1 MTLPKLKID
10 NEYYKPQF
18 TYIATATAD
27 QTQAREAAA
36 NAESRKKLIQKQE
49 QESPPQPV
57 VNQPTHISLPPS
69 KAPKP
74 ETYWNPPSPEPV
86 ANLPQPVI
94 AKKLPFTNLKSETFF
109 YTPSPEPIIMPP
121 LLPPQQQTNNNSPL
135 PQLSPQQK
143 AIVAKAATSQ
153 NSETSQSSGPL
164 SAIGSFF
171 SSIAKNVANAASAIT
186 SGITNVA
193 QNAGSAISGAIS
205 NAGSA
210 LSNAAS
216 TAGNAITGALS
227 AVDSA
232 IQSSYAS
239 AFGDSTKQ
247 EQGNPFLRFLDDVAK
262 GSALLGYYIA
272 EGSAGLG
279 WELAN
284 LVKGKGLEDFH
295 QAISEFNMARVGNIS
310 GQDIAKGVG
319 YGAEVALPLIVTAI
333 VQPELVPAVIAG
345 EVGSVGIGETVSKV
359 TTGRWQSLPE
369 VLHEANAGGVLAGIG
384 GAAGSALGGALGKLG
399 TMVGGKVGDFLAGT
413 GGKALAGATV
423 NVGLTAPFTNNPE
436 QLTLAGLL
444 GALGGAAGG
453 LVSKIPWLEQSEAV
467 RTAIDVSERGAKLG
481 NKLVNEGITKG
492 VLTPDEISGKTTTQ
506 IGDLLREKYTTLSN
520 KIIKSLD
527 KDTVENLKEKGIITD
542 TQVLKPDEFIKSVK
556 DKVPEDQLQLLKDTA
571 KLVEKYNEGIK
582 ELVGGWKLRLG
593 DRTLLYRLK
602 LGDER
607 EIGIGSAGKSRIFND
622 IRTIQ
627 NIEANVAGIY
637 NNPSDVRDTITAL
650 IRQGTSNEAKFLE
663 SLYNAAKAVKSPL
676 SKLRPNENIELSLRD
691 LEKDLG
697 KAKTDTLA
705 QTIKDY
711 FENEVGKRNVII
723 YGSNSVKQY
732 LEDIARKL
740 GATLDTV
747 SDPNYYLIKR
757 GNEVLWQ
764 WRRPGDVDA
773 FINTNNPNDLD
784 KIAQDLA
791 DRMNKVI
798 GTNRFKAEGHL
809 VIDTKTGKH
818 VVDLHMPNEPS
829 DYFNLYASD
838 STGADLGIQR
848 PTPNYADLGVA
859 KVSQI
864 ALDKANAIGAL
875 RETSLNELLK
885 EINARTQ
892 IDNPDYIVYLAKKIL
907 EGKDLETVKDVLHEF
922 WGQISNLRLRNYL
935 LKRFSQEF
943 NIPES
948 DLIYRPSTRVGPD
961 IRGDIEQI
969 LNERYRYPA
978 PASYRF
984 KDAQDFLALLKLAA
998 ELKNDNNLRA
1008 LYEQLRYEF
1017 EERGI
1022 IPKGWVPKQ
1031 INWSTVQNAQ
1041 KLINSMSSAGSAKSV
1056 TFASPIISLGGSSI
1070 GSGGG
1075 SNSATSSIS
1084 STTSNTST
1092 SVTSTGGSGGGGGGG
1107 GGRDNSKVSGTS
1119 STTTST
1125 STSDTSTTTKYDN
1138 KTSDNNNDN
1147 NNSNN
1152 NKNKSDSGESNSE
1165 TSYTYIIY
1173 TSDTSTSASDTS
1185 TSEYPYYVYYYI
1197 IQPESPPSPVF
1208 YPLLVYP
1215 SESLLPMGPPPIVP
1229 SAMPGGFGG
1238 GGGYNTQET
1247 SGMAGEVIRL

>member
-1 MTLPKLKID
+1 MIAPKPKID
-10 NEYYKPQF
+10 GEYYSPQF
-18 TYIATATAD
+18 THIATATAD

-36 NAESRKKLIQKQE
+36 NAEMRKKLIQKQE
-49 QESPPQPV
+49 QEPPPQPM
-57 VNQPTHISLPPS
+57 HISLPPQKS
-69 KAPKP
+69 PKP

-86 ANLPQPVI
+86 VSPPPPLANLQ
-94 AKKLPFTNLKSETFF
+94 KRLPGFNLPKPETFF
-109 YTPSPEPIIMPP
+109 YTPRPEQIIIPPFPPP
-121 LLPPQQQTNNNSPL
+121 LQQQTDNNL
-135 PQLSPQQK
+135 PSPQQSPQQR
-143 AIVAKAATSQ
+143 AIIAKAATSQ
-153 NSETSQSSGPL
+153 SSQSSQPSNPL

-171 SSIAKNVANAASAIT
+171 SSIAKNAANAASAIT
-186 SGITNVA
+186 SGITNAA
-193 QNAGSAISGAIS
+193 QNAGSAISGALS
-205 NAGSA
+205 NVGSA
-210 LSNAAS
+210 LSNAKS
-216 TAGNAITGALS
+216 AITNALS
-227 AVDSA
+227 DVDLG
-232 IQSSYAS
+232 IQAGYALAYGTAPQFSS
-239 AFGDSTKQ
+239 
-247 EQGNPFLRFLDDVAK
+247 NPFQQFLDDFAK
-262 GSALLGYYIA
+262 GSALLGYTIA
-272 EGSAGLG
+272 DVLGGAG
-279 WELAN
+279 WELADI
-284 LVKGKGLEDFH
+284 VKGKGPEDFW
-295 QAISEFNMARVGNIS
+295 QAVSEFNKARIGNIS
-310 GQDIAKGVG
+310 GQDIAR
-319 YGAEVALPLIVTAI
+319 GAGNVMEVALPVIITGIA
-333 VQPELVPAVIAG
+333 QPELVPAVIAG
-345 EVGSVGIGETVSKV
+345 EVGSVGIGEAVSKV

-369 VLHEANAGGVLAGIG
+369 VLHEANAGGVLASIG
-384 GAAGSALGGALGKLG
+384 GATGSALGGALGKLG

-413 GGKALAGATV
+413 GGKALAGAAV
-423 NVGLTAPFTNNPE
+423 NVALTAPFTNNPE
-436 QLTLAGLL
+436 QLTLAGAL

-453 LVSKIPWLEQSEAV
+453 LVSKVPWLEQSEAV
-467 RTAIDVSERGAKLG
+467 KNAIDVSERGAKLG

-506 IGDLLREKYTTLSN
+506 IGDLLREKYITISN

-527 KDTVENLKEKGIITD
+527 KNTVENLKEKGIITD

-650 IRQGTSNEAKFLE
+650 MRQGASNEAEFLE
-663 SLYNAAKAVKSPL
+663 SLYNVAKAVKSPL
-676 SKLRPNENIELSLRD
+676 SKLEPNENIELSLRD

-697 KAKTDTLA
+697 KAKTEMLA

-711 FENEVGKRNVII
+711 FKNEIGKRNVVI

-747 SDPNYYLIKR
+747 NDPDYYLIKR
-757 GNEVLWQ
+757 GNQVLWK

-773 FINTNNPNDLD
+773 FINTSNPNDLD

-809 VIDTKTGKH
+809 VVDTKTGEH

-829 DYFNLYASD
+829 DMFNIYAND

-864 ALDKANAIGAL
+864 ALDKGNAIGAL

-892 IDNPDYIVYLAKKIL
+892 IDNPDYIIYIAKQIL
-907 EGKDLETVKDVLHEF
+907 GDKNPETIKDVLHEF
-922 WGQISNLRLRNYL
+922 WSQISGLRLRNYF

-948 DLIYRPSTRVGPD
+948 DIIYRPLTRIGSQ
-961 IRGDIEQI
+961 IRSDIEQI
-969 LNERYRYPA
+969 LNERYRYLA

-1022 IPKGWVPKQ
+1022 IPKGWMPNQ
-1031 INWSTVQNAQ
+1031 INWNVVQNAQ
-1041 KLINSMSSAGSAKSV
+1041 KLINSMSSAGGAKSV
-1056 TFASPIISLGGSSI
+1056 TFASPIISIGGSI
-1070 GSGGG
+1070 
-1075 SNSATSSIS
+1075 NAPSSKF
-1084 STTSNTST
+1084 STTSVPNRSTST
-1092 SVTSTGGSGGGGGGG
+1092 TSTGGSGGGGGAG

-1119 STTTST
+1119 TTTGTST
-1125 STSDTSTTTKYDN
+1125 STSDTSTTTKY
-1138 KTSDNNNDN
+1138 NNNTSNNNNNN

-1152 NKNKSDSGESNSE
+1152 NGNGSSSGGSSSD

-1173 TSDTSTSASDTS
+1173 TSDTSTSTSDTS
-1185 TSEYPYYVYYYI
+1185 TPEYPYVYI
-1197 IQPESPPSPVF
+1197 LLDSSSLPPVF
-1208 YPLLVYP
+1208 YPSSVFP
-1215 SESLLPMGPPPIVP
+1215 SESFLPMGPPPIVP

-1238 GGGYNTQET
+1238 GGGYNVQEI
-1247 SGMAGEVIRL
+1247 SGVAGEVIRL